1 MTKNKIIP
9 SLILLSFLIGLMI
22 GEDTL
27 GGGMHDYIY
36 HEKYFLKFYEN
47 FNETF
52 NNWGMDLVNENVRN
66 SPIFYMINSLFLKM
80 GLKIEYLK
88 FVNLTVILPIMI
100 FFYKSINLKY
110 PRIDNKI
117 KIYLISILFLSPTIR
132 TLLVWPYPFI
142 WALAF
147 FIISIYFY
155 LKFEEN
161 KNTSDKFKYSIYNIF
176 FLALAAYFT
185 PNFGVFSLFFF
196 YKFYFEFKNSKKI
209 LGIIILNIFL
219 ALPAL
224 SFLISRDFYFIN
236 SMVVG
241 VDTFTKFNIANKIII
256 ISSFIILFLI
266 PLLPRYSELK
276 NSFSNLN
283 ISYLKIFFLIIF
295 ISINIYF
302 YNFIDN
308 VGGGLFYH
316 LSNMVFKNSLI
327 LHFVFFISVF
337 FFYFMGLCNFNN
349 ILIFITL
356 IIYNMQFSIYYK
368 YFDPLLLF
376 IILFLFKFKQVNFIN
391 LKIASDRYL
400 VLYII
405 FLGLS
410 ISKLYV
416 NY

>member
-1 MTKNKIIP
+1 
-9 SLILLSFLIGLMI
+9 
-22 GEDTL
+22 
-27 GGGMHDYIY
+27 
-36 HEKYFLKFYEN
+36 
-47 FNETF
+47 
-52 NNWGMDLVNENVRN
+52 
-66 SPIFYMINSLFLKM
+66 M